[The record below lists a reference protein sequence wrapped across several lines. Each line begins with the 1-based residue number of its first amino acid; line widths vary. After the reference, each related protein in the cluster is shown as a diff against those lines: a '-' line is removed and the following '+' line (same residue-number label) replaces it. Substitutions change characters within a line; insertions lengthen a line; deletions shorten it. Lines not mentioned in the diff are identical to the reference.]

1 MKKKK
6 HTSQSNLKKIYS
18 VILSEGSRI
27 LLEHIS
33 IIHEHLYKS
42 RNCHVLCMKCWCLV
56 SCPRLQVDGA
66 EGNLDG
72 AEPVPL
78 YTGVN
83 SVPSLPL
90 ILTEFRQTGQHSNDS
105 GNDP

>member
-1 MKKKK
+1 M
-6 HTSQSNLKKIYS
+6 
-18 VILSEGSRI
+18 
-27 LLEHIS
+27 
-33 IIHEHLYKS
+33 
-42 RNCHVLCMKCWCLV
+42 

-66 EGNLDG
+66 EGNLDR

-90 ILTEFRQTGQHSNDS
+90 ILMEFRQTGQHSNDS
-105 GNDP
+105 GNDPEAHSNVSHLHHIIEELIEDVDEDLISDRLQTGGAIVSVWCTEIKEKP